1 MLKVLYYHN
10 IYYRKIVIDI
20 SGGRIMS
27 KLYFRYG
34 AMNCGKSTNLLQVAH
49 NYEERGMKIVI
60 IKPRTDTKGGEK
72 IVSRLGVTKAVDMLI
87 GDKENIYEKVMSWL
101 QSKGKIDCILADEAQ
116 FFKKEQIDQL
126 FEIAVKLNIPTICY
140 GLRTDFQMNGFEG
153 STRLLLI
160 AHSLEELKTICKCGK
175 KAMVNGRK
183 INGRFVFEGKQIAID
198 HEDNVEYEAL
208 CPICYFEL
216 RDNIKINNKLDS
228 EVAFEKI
235 NNMLNSEV
243 KE

>member
-1 MLKVLYYHN
+1 
-10 IYYRKIVIDI
+10 
-20 SGGRIMS
+20 MS

-49 NYEERGMKIVI
+49 NYEERGMKTII
-60 IKPRTDTKGGEK
+60 IKPKTDTKGGDK
-72 IVSRLGVTKAVDMLI
+72 IVSRLGVTSEVDMLI
-87 GDKENIYEKVMSWL
+87 KEDENIFDNVNMWL
-101 QSKGKIDCILADEAQ
+101 KNKGKIDCILVDEVQ
-116 FFKKEQIDQL
+116 FLKKEQIDQL
-126 FEIAVKLNIPTICY
+126 FEIAVKLDIPTICY

-183 INGRFVFEGKQIAID
+183 INGKFVFEGKQIAID

-208 CPICYFEL
+208 CPTCYFKF
-216 RDNIKINNKLDS
+216 RDDVKKNKSAIEEINDLSHN
-228 EVAFEKI
+228 
-235 NNMLNSEV
+235 EV
-243 KE
+243 K